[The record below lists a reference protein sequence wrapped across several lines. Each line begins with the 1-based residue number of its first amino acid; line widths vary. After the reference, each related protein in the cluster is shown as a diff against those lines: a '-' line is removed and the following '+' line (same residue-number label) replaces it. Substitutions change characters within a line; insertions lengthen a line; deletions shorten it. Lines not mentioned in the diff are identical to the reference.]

1 LALHDRAVAGL
12 GLAIAE
18 AMAGAAAKFGLEGR
32 RLVLDIRAQGAHVTQ
47 LPEDPARVGPPT

>member
-1 LALHDRAVAGL
+1 
-12 GLAIAE
+12 LAIAE

-32 RLVLDIRAQGAHVTQ
+32 RLVLDIRAQGADVTQ